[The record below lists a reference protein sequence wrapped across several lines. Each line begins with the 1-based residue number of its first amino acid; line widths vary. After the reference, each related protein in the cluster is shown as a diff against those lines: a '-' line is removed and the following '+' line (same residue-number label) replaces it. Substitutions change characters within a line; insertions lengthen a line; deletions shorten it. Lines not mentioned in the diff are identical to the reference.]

1 MAEKSYSNE
10 ADLDSEGIPALQDS
24 INVDE
29 GMVPPRDHPI
39 AATAKGVTA
48 AEERRPETLAER
60 MKREQ
65 PEITADDI
73 AMEEEE
79 GRPLEGRLINPGDED
94 VDAVDT
100 EKDVVA
106 DGVFDGESGLSAEEA
121 AMHITSE
128 P

>member
-10 ADLDSEGIPALQDS
+10 ADLDSEGIPGLNDS

-29 GMVPPRDHPI
+29 GIVPPRDHPI

-48 AEERRPETLAER
+48 AEERRPESLEER

-65 PEITADDI
+65 PEITAEDI
-73 AMEEEE
+73 VMEDEE
-79 GRPLEGRLINPGDED
+79 GRPLEARLINPGDED
-94 VDAVDT
+94 VDAIDT
-100 EKDVVA
+100 EKDSVA
-106 DGVFDGESGLSAEEA
+106 FEASDGETGLSAEEA
-121 AMHITSE
+121 AMHITTE